1 MSIEDSLYKFLSF
14 YKEMPDWA
22 KRLLASPFKI
32 VPRAKL
38 LGKKYNIFYEE
49 AKMLEFATQ
58 ERIEEY
64 QFLKL
69 QSLLRHAF
77 DTIPFYQETWK
88 ERGIDIAKIKSF
100 QDFHNTIPFVTRE
113 MVQDAPA
120 RFLSGS
126 YKPSQKLQMNSGG
139 STGIPLT
146 LYYLKG
152 HSRAAEWAHMHL
164 QWSRV
169 GYKVGRPMATLRGD
183 YIGKNRIY
191 SYDPWRNI
199 LILSSFN
206 LNKTNADIYL
216 DLLSQYKIEYINAY
230 PASLYNLVQLS
241 EFKEKIIPS
250 LKGILLGSENVF
262 EWQLQRFREFFNI
275 DRVFYWYGHGELCA
289 LGGGCEISSNYH
301 FLPSYSYVEFLSES
315 ENGRDATDMC
325 EIIGTSFI
333 NPLMPLIRYRTQDY
347 GIVAANLCECGRKHK
362 QLSQVIG
369 REQEIAV
376 GLNGEKITLTA
387 LIFGRHADY
396 FNHIIKMQIINTEPG
411 KLIVKVIPKESFS
424 DEHIA
429 EIEDM
434 LSQKQGMPFQ
444 TKAHLVNKI
453 DGTKRG
459 KHRFLIRQFRLNN
472 SF

>member
-1 MSIEDSLYKFLSF
+1 MSIEDSLYRFLSF

-22 KRLLASPFKI
+22 KSLLASPCKI
-32 VPRAKL
+32 FPRAKL

-49 AKMLEFATQ
+49 ARMLEFATQ

-69 QSLLRHAF
+69 QNLLQHAF
-77 DTIPFYQETWK
+77 DTVPFYQQTWK
-88 ERGIDIAKIKSF
+88 ERGVHIEKIKSF
-100 QDFHNTIPFVTRE
+100 QDFHDMIPFVTRE
-113 MVQDAPA
+113 MVQDASA
-120 RFLSGS
+120 QFLSGL
-126 YKPSQKLQMNSGG
+126 YKPSQWLKMNSGG
-139 STGIPLT
+139 STGIPLS
-146 LYYLKG
+146 LYYLKD

-164 QWSRV
+164 QWSRI
-169 GYKVGRPMATLRGD
+169 GYKIGRPMATLRGD

-206 LNKTNADIYL
+206 LNKTNTDIYL
-216 DLLSQYKIEYINAY
+216 ELLSQYKIEYINAY

-262 EWQLQRFREFFNI
+262 EWQLQRFRKFFNI

-301 FLPSYSYVEFLSES
+301 FLPSYSYVEFISDKS
-315 ENGRDATDMC
+315 KNDGDASTAC

-333 NPLMPLIRYRTQDY
+333 NPLMPLIRYKTQDY
-347 GIVAANLCECGRKHK
+347 GVVAKNLCKCGRRHK

-369 REQEIAV
+369 RKQEIAV

-396 FNHIIKMQIINTEPG
+396 FNYIIKMQIINTEPG
-411 KLIVKVIPKESFS
+411 ELVVKVIPKESLS

-434 LSQKQGMPFQ
+434 LSRKQGMPFQ
-444 TKAHLVNKI
+444 TKVHVVNKI

-459 KHRFLIRQFRLNN
+459 KHRFLIRQFPLEN
-472 SF
+472 

>member
-1 MSIEDSLYKFLSF
+1 VSIEDSLYKFLSF

-32 VPRAKL
+32 FPRTKL
-38 LGKKYNIFYEE
+38 LGKKYNLFYEE
-49 AKMLEFATQ
+49 ARMLEFATE

-69 QSLLRHAF
+69 QSLLKHAF
-77 DTIPFYQETWK
+77 DTVPFYQETWK
-88 ERGIDIAKIKSF
+88 EREVDIAKITSF
-100 QDFHNTIPFVTRE
+100 QDFHNMIPFVTRE
-113 MVQDAPA
+113 MVQNTPA
-120 RFLSGS
+120 RFLSGA
-126 YKPSQKLQMNSGG
+126 YKLSQGLPMNSGG

-152 HSRAAEWAHMHL
+152 HSRAAEWAHMYL
-164 QWSRV
+164 QWSRI
-169 GYKVGRPMATLRGD
+169 GYRVDSPVATLRGD
-183 YIGKNRIY
+183 YIGKDRLY

-206 LNKTNADIYL
+206 LNKANADIYL
-216 DLLSQYKIEYINAY
+216 NLLNQYKIEYINAY
-230 PASLYNLVQLS
+230 PASLYNLIQLS
-241 EFKEKIIPS
+241 KIKEKFIPS
-250 LKGILLGSENVF
+250 LKGILLGSENIF
-262 EWQLQRFREFFNI
+262 EWQLQKFKGFFNI
-275 DRVFYWYGHGELCA
+275 DRVFYWYGHGEQCA
-289 LGGGCEISSNYH
+289 LGGGCETSSNYH
-301 FLPSYSYVEFLSES
+301 FFPSYSYVEFIDDKGEQD
-315 ENGRDATDMC
+315 GDALAAS
-325 EIIGTSFI
+325 EIIGTSFV

-347 GIVAANLCECGRKHK
+347 GIVAENLCNCGRKHK

-396 FNHIIKMQIINTEPG
+396 FNHIIKMQIINVEPG
-411 KLIVKVIPKESFS
+411 KLIVKILPKDSFS
-424 DEHIA
+424 NAHTG
-429 EIEDM
+429 EIEDT

-444 TKAHLVNKI
+444 TKAHIVDEI

-459 KHRFLIRQFRLNN
+459 KHRFLIREFPLED
-472 SF
+472 